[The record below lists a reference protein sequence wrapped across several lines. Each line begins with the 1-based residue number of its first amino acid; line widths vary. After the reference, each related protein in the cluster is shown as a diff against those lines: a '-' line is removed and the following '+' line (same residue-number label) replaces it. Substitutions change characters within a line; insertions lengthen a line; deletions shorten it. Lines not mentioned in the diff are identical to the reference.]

1 MHLSKQAKLKDSPQI
16 SFIGRLCRAT
26 MHFITEKSEETTF
39 EFSQNSANIIKME
52 TQKIV
57 SLLNSSESEY
67 SEFATKKLYII
78 DCESKGVYSKD
89 NSLKFLTKSIESS
102 ICNYSDAYILVA
114 GDIAVKRR

>member
-16 SFIGRLCRAT
+16 SFIGRLCRAA
-26 MHFITEKSEETTF
+26 MCFIIEKSEETTF
-39 EFSQNSANIIKME
+39 ECSQNSANIKME

-57 SLLNSSESEY
+57 NMLNSSENEY

-89 NSLKFLTKSIESS
+89 NSLKFLTKSVESS

>member
-16 SFIGRLCRAT
+16 SFIGRLCRAA
-26 MHFITEKSEETTF
+26 MCFIIEKSEETTF
-39 EFSQNSANIIKME
+39 ECSQNSANIKME

-57 SLLNSSESEY
+57 NMLNSSENEY

-89 NSLKFLTKSIESS
+89 NSLKFLTKSVELS

>member
-1 MHLSKQAKLKDSPQI
+1 MC
-16 SFIGRLCRAT
+16 FI
-26 MHFITEKSEETTF
+26 IEKSEETTF
-39 EFSQNSANIIKME
+39 ECSQNSANIKME

-57 SLLNSSESEY
+57 NMLNSSENEC

-89 NSLKFLTKSIESS
+89 NSLKFLTKSVESS